1 MVGGQDLDLAAEAAP
16 GPLSLD
22 QISDL
27 QDKKT
32 GALIRWAARAGAI
45 LGKFDTAPL
54 GRYAT
59 NIGLAFQIQDDIL
72 DVTGDA
78 KIAGKR
84 LRKDKNAGKATFVS
98 HLGLGTAKTMAE
110 ALVDEANAALS
121 PYGADADQLRA
132 CAHYIISREK

>member
-1 MVGGQDLDLAAEAAP
+1 M
-16 GPLSLD
+16 
-22 QISDL
+22 
-27 QDKKT
+27 
-32 GALIRWAARAGAI
+32 
-45 LGKFDTAPL
+45 
-54 GRYAT
+54 
-59 NIGLAFQIQDDIL
+59 
-72 DVTGDA
+72 TGDA